1 MKKWLEMQFIV
12 TATLAVY
19 ASVVCVGGDV
29 CVWVL
34 EEERQ
39 WDIYYTVNQY
49 VLSFFRLSNFERD
62 RKQLA
67 AS

>member
-1 MKKWLEMQFIV
+1 MQFLST
-12 TATLAVY
+12 TA
-19 ASVVCVGGDV
+19 VCVCAVSV

-34 EEERQ
+34 GGT

-49 VLSFFRLSNFERD
+49 VLSFFRLSNFEMD

-67 AS
+67 ASHLIASVQF